1 MPIRKARREDLFR
14 VRELAEG
21 LGLDYPGMED
31 DAFWVA
37 EDNGRIVGVCGL
49 KRHPDCLELCALGVD
64 ENARRRG
71 TGRKLTR
78 ALLREV
84 NGDIFLA
91 TVSPGF
97 FERVGFSRT
106 SEFPPSMTKGG
117 DRCEGC
123 DRALCTVM
131 VRRAE

>member
-1 MPIRKARREDLFR
+1 MPIRKARGEDLFR

-21 LGLDYPGMED
+21 LGLDYPDMED
-31 DAFWVA
+31 DVFWVA
-37 EDNGRIVGVCGL
+37 EHNGRIVGVCGL

-64 ENARRRG
+64 EGVRRRG
-71 TGRKLTR
+71 MGRELAR
-78 ALLREV
+78 ALLLEV

-91 TVSPGF
+91 TVIPEF
-97 FERVGFSRT
+97 FEREGFSRT

-117 DRCEGC
+117 DWCEGC
-123 DRALCTVM
+123 DRDHCTVM

>member
-1 MPIRKARREDLFR
+1 MPIRKARREDLSR

-21 LGLDYPGMED
+21 LGLDSPGMED

-49 KRHPDCLELCALGVD
+49 KRHPDCHELYALGV
-64 ENARRRG
+64 EETERG
-71 TGRKLTR
+71 QGIGGDLVRTLVRDVK
-78 ALLREV
+78 
-84 NGDIFLA
+84 GDIYLA
-91 TVSPGF
+91 TVTPGF

-106 SEFPPSMTKGG
+106 SEFPRSMVKGG
-117 DRCEGC
+117 EWCEGC

-131 VRRAE
+131 MRKAE

>member
-1 MPIRKARREDLFR
+1 MPIRTALREDLSR

-31 DAFWVA
+31 DAFWIA

-49 KRHPDCLELCALGVD
+49 KRHPNCHELCALGV
-64 ENARRRG
+64 EEGVRG
-71 TGRKLTR
+71 RGIGRELAK

-84 NGDIFLA
+84 KGDIYLA
-91 TVSPGF
+91 TVIPGF
-97 FERVGFSRT
+97 FERMGFSRT
-106 SEFPPSMTKGG
+106 SEFPRSMAKGG
-117 DRCEGC
+117 DWCEGC

-131 VRRAE
+131 VRRAG